1 MKKTYQNPTR
11 LISSAGL
18 LWLLCYSIAAAAE
31 PDLGKADTLLKAGKA
46 QEGYALL
53 APHEYEMAGNVD
65 YDYLLGVAALD
76 SGNPD
81 KASLALERV
90 LAVNPNYVGAR
101 LDLARAYFAL
111 ADYERAKTE
120 FEAVQ
125 AQNPP
130 PAAKTVIE
138 QYLTAIDQK
147 LNPSTTVT
155 GYLEGSLG
163 YDTNVNTSTATSQVF
178 IPLFGASLSLD
189 SASLAARDNYLTLGG
204 GLEITHPV
212 KPGLSLFAGVDA
224 KKRLNFFKDTFNT
237 DSLDGKVGLNIS
249 DEGANTFRLSAQKGV
264 YAIDDKF
271 NRSLEALS
279 GEWRHTL
286 NPRNIFSVFG
296 QYGMLRYDY
305 DKSGN
310 DLSYNDVDQSI
321 IGLGWLRALDDSG
334 RNIVFASVYGGD
346 ENTVTDTTRI
356 DGDQKFWGIK
366 MGGQKSLVENLE
378 AVGSVGFKDGS
389 YQSRNLLIL
398 DYRRDYQYDLT
409 LGLNWRPVQN
419 WTVRPQISYTRNDS
433 NSSLNDY
440 DRTDAS
446 VTVRR
451 DFK

>member
-1 MKKTYQNPTR
+1 MKKTYPCPAR
-11 LISSAGL
+11 LIVSIGL
-18 LWLLCYSIAAAAE
+18 LCSGLAVAAE
-31 PDLGKADTLLKAGKA
+31 FDPGKADALLKAGKA
-46 QEGYALL
+46 KEGYALL
-53 APHEYEMAGNVD
+53 APHEYEMAGDID
-65 YDYLLGVAALD
+65 YDYLLGIAALD
-76 SGNPD
+76 SGKPD

-90 LAVNPNYVGAR
+90 LAVNPDYVGAR

-130 PAAKTVIE
+130 PTARTVIG
-138 QYLTAIDQK
+138 QYLAAIDKK
-147 LNPSTTVT
+147 LDPSTTVT
-155 GYLEGSLG
+155 GYLEGTVG
-163 YDTNVNTSTATSQVF
+163 YDTNVNTATAASQVF

-189 SASLAARDNYLTLGG
+189 STNLAARDNYLTLGG
-204 GLEITHPV
+204 GLEITHPI
-212 KPGLSLFAGVDA
+212 KAGLSLFAGVDA
-224 KKRLNFFKDTFNT
+224 KKRMNFFKDTYNT
-237 DSLDGKVGLNIS
+237 DSLDGRLGLNIG
-249 DEGANTFRLSAQKGV
+249 EGANTFRLAAQKGV
-264 YAIDDKF
+264 YAIDDKY

-296 QYGMLRYDY
+296 QYGMLRYGH
-305 DKSGN
+305 DKTGT
-310 DLSYNDVDQSI
+310 DLSYNDVDQSVV
-321 IGLGWLRALDDSG
+321 GVGWLRALDDSG

-356 DGDQKFWGIK
+356 DGDQKFWGVK
-366 MGGQKSLVENLE
+366 LGGQKSLGENLE
-378 AVGSVGFKDGS
+378 AVGSVGFKEGG

-409 LGLNWRPVQN
+409 LGLNWRPAQDWV
-419 WTVRPQISYTRNDS
+419 VRPQLTYTRNDS
-433 NSSLNDY
+433 NSGLNDY

-451 DFK
+451 EFK

>member
-1 MKKTYQNPTR
+1 MARMRHPIH
-11 LISSAGL
+11 LIASLGL
-18 LWLLCYSIAAAAE
+18 LCSGIAIAAE
-31 PDLGKADTLLKAGKA
+31 FDLGKADALLKAGKA
-46 QEGYALL
+46 RESYTLL

-65 YDYLLGVAALD
+65 YDYLLGIAALD
-76 SGNPD
+76 SGKPD

-90 LAVNPNYVGAR
+90 LAVNPDYVGAR

-125 AQNPP
+125 TQNPP
-130 PAAKTVIE
+130 PNAKIVIE
-138 QYLTAIDQK
+138 QYLAAIDKKQ
-147 LNPSTTVT
+147 NPATAVT

-163 YDTNVNTSTATSQVF
+163 YDTNVNTATAASQVF

-189 SASLAARDNYLTLGG
+189 NASLAARDNYLTLGG
-204 GLEITHPV
+204 GLEISHPV

-237 DSLDGKVGLNIS
+237 DSLDGRLGLNI

-264 YAIDDKF
+264 YDIDDRL
-271 NRSLEALS
+271 NRRLNAVS

-286 NPRNIFSVFG
+286 NPRNIVSAFG
-296 QYGMLRYDY
+296 QYGLLRYGH
-305 DKSGN
+305 DKTGT
-310 DLSYNDVDQSI
+310 DLSYNDVDQSV
-321 IGLGWLRALDDSG
+321 IGAGWLHALDDSG

-346 ENTVTDTTRI
+346 ENTVTETTRI

-366 MGGQKSLVENLE
+366 LGGQKSLGENLE
-378 AVGSVGFKDGS
+378 AVASVGVKEGS
-389 YQSRNLLIL
+389 YVSRNLLIL
-398 DYRRDYQYDLT
+398 DYRRDSQYDLT
-409 LGLNWRPVQN
+409 LGLNWRPIQN
-419 WTVRPQISYTRNDS
+419 WVVRPQIAYTRNDS
-433 NSSLNDY
+433 NSGLNDY

-451 DFK
+451 EFK

>member
-1 MKKTYQNPTR
+1 MKKTHQHPVR
-11 LISSAGL
+11 LIASTLL
-18 LWLLCYSIAAAAE
+18 LWLLSCGIAFAAE
-31 PDLGKADTLLKAGKA
+31 PDLGKADALLKAGKA
-46 QEGYALL
+46 REGYNLL

-65 YDYLLGVAALD
+65 YDYLLGIAALD
-76 SGNPD
+76 SGKPD
-81 KASLALERV
+81 KATLALERV
-90 LAVNPNYVGAR
+90 LAANPDYVGAR

-120 FEAVQ
+120 FEVVR

-130 PAAKTVIE
+130 PVAKSVIE
-138 QYLTAIDQK
+138 QYLAAIDK
-147 LNPSTTVT
+147 KTNPSTTVT

-178 IPLFGASLSLD
+178 IPLFGASLTLD
-189 SASLAARDNYLTLGG
+189 STSLAARDNYLTLGG

-212 KPGLSLFAGVDA
+212 KAGLSLFAGVDA

-237 DSLDGKVGLNIS
+237 DSLDGRVGLNI

-286 NPRNIFSVFG
+286 NPRNILSVFG

-321 IGLGWLRALDDSG
+321 VGLGWLHALDDYG
-334 RNIVFASVYGGD
+334 KNIVFASIYGGD

-356 DGDQKFWGIK
+356 DGDQKFWGVK
-366 MGGQKSLVENLE
+366 LGGQKSLVENLE
-378 AVGSVGFKDGS
+378 AVGSVGFKEGG

-409 LGLNWRPVQN
+409 LGLNWRPLQN
-419 WTVRPQISYTRNDS
+419 WTVRPQLSYTHNDS
-433 NSSLNDY
+433 NSGLNDY

>member
-1 MKKTYQNPTR
+1 MKKTHQYPVR
-11 LISSAGL
+11 LIASTLL
-18 LWLLCYSIAAAAE
+18 LWLLSCGIAFAAE
-31 PDLGKADTLLKAGKA
+31 PDLGKADALLKAGKA
-46 QEGYALL
+46 REGYNLL

-65 YDYLLGVAALD
+65 YDYLLGIAALD
-76 SGNPD
+76 SGKPD
-81 KASLALERV
+81 KATLALERV
-90 LAVNPNYVGAR
+90 LAANPDYVGAR

-130 PAAKTVIE
+130 PVAKSVIE
-138 QYLTAIDQK
+138 QYLAAIDK
-147 LNPSTTVT
+147 KTNPSTTVT

-178 IPLFGASLSLD
+178 IPLFGASLTLD
-189 SASLAARDNYLTLGG
+189 STSLAARDNYLTLGG

-212 KPGLSLFAGVDA
+212 KAGLSLFAGVDA

-237 DSLDGKVGLNIS
+237 DSLDGRVGLNI
-249 DEGANTFRLSAQKGV
+249 DEGSNTFRFSAQKGV

-286 NPRNIFSVFG
+286 NPRNILSVFG

-321 IGLGWLRALDDSG
+321 VGLGWLHALDDYG
-334 RNIVFASVYGGD
+334 KNIVFASIYGGD

-356 DGDQKFWGIK
+356 DGDQKFWGVK
-366 MGGQKSLVENLE
+366 LGGQKSLVENLE
-378 AVGSVGFKDGS
+378 AVGSVGFKEGG

-409 LGLNWRPVQN
+409 LGLNWRPLQN
-419 WTVRPQISYTRNDS
+419 WTVRPQLSYTHNDS
-433 NSSLNDY
+433 NSGLNDY